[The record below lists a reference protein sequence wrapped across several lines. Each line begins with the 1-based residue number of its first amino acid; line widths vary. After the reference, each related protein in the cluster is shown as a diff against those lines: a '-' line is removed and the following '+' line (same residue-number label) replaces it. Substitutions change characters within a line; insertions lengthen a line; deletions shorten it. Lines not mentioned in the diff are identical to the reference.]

1 MSSVKKGTLARASE
15 WAQHLRPWGRRIFWK
30 RERVAQAAAIVA
42 EIDSEYPSY
51 LCGCG
56 CGCEPDQCRQ
66 ITDAMENP

>member
-42 EIDSEYPSY
+42 DLDPDSEPPEADS
-51 LCGCG
+51 
-56 CGCEPDQCRQ
+56 DSFVRW
-66 ITDAMENP
+66 AMRYQDRSR